1 MTNQQAVGL
10 QSSRQEEMV
19 SLSHLAELIGVPL
32 DYIKQELTLDPE
44 TNDTLSMDE
53 LRGRVLK
60 YLATAVQGA

>member
-1 MTNQQAVGL
+1 M
-10 QSSRQEEMV
+10 